1 MKPYTLITSEPDS
14 MQFYLKKIWRS
25 RALILTFARRDLK
38 VKYAQ
43 TYLGLA
49 WTILQPATG
58 IVLYTFFFGYL
69 LDLDSGSVPFV
80 LYVTSGLL
88 AWNFFAYGVF
98 QGTASIQ
105 ESAQVIKKIYFPK
118 AVLPLSKIT
127 VGLVE
132 LAISLVL
139 IIPLFFWFGIM
150 PSWRIVFLPI
160 AVLLT
165 ALNALS
171 LVFWI
176 SALSYRLRDLMHI
189 VPYVIYFG
197 IWVTPVFYAR
207 SLIPEILQ
215 PLVWVNPM
223 AASVEFWRWCYFD
236 AYDISPL
243 FSLSVGFNLLLVI
256 IGFWVYTRN
265 ETKFTDFA

>member
-1 MKPYTLITSEPDS
+1 MSERKIITAEPDS
-14 MQFYLKKIWRS
+14 FFDYFRKLWQYRNLIWV
-25 RALILTFARRDLK
+25 FAKRDLK

-139 IIPLFFWFGIM
+139 IIPLFFWFGII

-189 VPYVIYFG
+189 VPYLIYFG

-207 SLIPEILQ
+207 SLIPEILH
-215 PLVWVNPM
+215 PLVWINPM
-223 AASVEFWRWCYFD
+223 AAAVEFWRWCYFD
-236 AYDISPL
+236 GYDFSPL
-243 FSLSVGFNLLLVI
+243 FWLSVGFNLLLVMI
-256 IGFWVYTRN
+256 AFWVYTRN
-265 ETKFTDFA
+265 ETKFSDFA